1 MTNSRVPDVARI
13 VVLRANGLG
22 DFAVAEPALAALRAA
37 YPDATITLVTSSP
50 VAALLD
56 ERPSP
61 VDEVVIAPRV
71 AGVRGEPGGPP
82 DDPPEA
88 VEAFCAAMRE
98 RRFDLGVQLHGGGGN
113 ANPLLLRFG
122 ARVTAGSRAPGAAGL
137 TRTVTWTPYQHDVLR
152 WLEVVALIGAEPVH
166 LRPRIAVEQPIGPR
180 RPMPSTVSA
189 VRWSPCTPAPPTRGG
204 GGRRDGSGSSA
215 QRSPNGALG
224 SCCSAE
230 TATPRWST
238 RSGQVSALRSA
249 GPST

>member
-1 MTNSRVPDVARI
+1 
-13 VVLRANGLG
+13 
-22 DFAVAEPALAALRAA
+22 
-37 YPDATITLVTSSP
+37 
-50 VAALLD
+50 
-56 ERPSP
+56 
-61 VDEVVIAPRV
+61 
-71 AGVRGEPGGPP
+71 
-82 DDPPEA
+82 
-88 VEAFCAAMRE
+88 MRE

-122 ARVTAGSRAPGAAGL
+122 ARVTAGRRAPGAAGL

-166 LRPRIAVEQPIGPR
+166 LRPRIAVRAADGAAAADALDGVGGPL
-180 RPMPSTVSA
+180 VA
-189 VRWSPCTPAPPTRGG
+189 VHPAPPTRGG